1 MSYTPSTNKDY
12 LRRVQFAYSPLDD
25 LSQFLN
31 VGFVSR
37 YTSNLTNDREVI
49 RELGFED
56 IGFDLKLGEVV
67 TADLAWRAIDPTM
80 IQWFMSLADGT
91 AGSPSNP
98 VAVLEDCNINGVEK
112 FFLTDGLKPT
122 RLSLTYARMLEVT
135 GSMIGI
141 SQTDAMTEAELETL
155 LGIVDPAEVLYAENI
170 ITPPWSNLSGETT
183 TPLEIDTGSGMD
195 AYPNKSFTMDVGR
208 AVANNQPSG
217 NTAPTHLDITN
228 REITGSW
235 TTILKDDP
243 FYDAVKD
250 ATPMDMQLTLKAGA
264 TPCVLSLVDMVFNA
278 FPRVSDSG
286 STNHREITFSY
297 QAKSASI
304 SDYVAV

>member
-12 LRRVQFAYSPLDD
+12 LRRVQFAYSPVDD
-25 LSQFLN
+25 TSQFLN

-56 IGFDLKLGEVV
+56 IGYDLKLGEVV
-67 TADLAWRAIDPTM
+67 TADLAWRAIDPVM
-80 IQWFMSLADGT
+80 IQWFMKLANGDAGT
-91 AGSPSNP
+91 PSIP
-98 VAVLEDCNINGVEK
+98 IAVLEDCNINGAER

-122 RLSLTYARMLEVT
+122 RLSLTYARMLELT

-141 SQTDAMTEAELETL
+141 SQTDAMTQTELETL
-155 LGIVDPAEVLYAENI
+155 LGVVDPADPLFAANI
-170 ITPPWSNLSGETT
+170 TTPPWSNLSGETT
-183 TPLEIDTGSGMD
+183 TPLMIDSGGGMV

-217 NTAPTHLDITN
+217 NTAPTHLDVTN

-250 ATPMDMQLTLKAGA
+250 ATPMDFQLTLKAGA
-264 TPCVLSLVDMVFNA
+264 TPCILSLTDVVFNA

-286 STNHREITFSY
+286 STNHREITFSW
-297 QAKSASI
+297 QAKSGSV
-304 SDYVAV
+304 SDYVAA